1 MVDAPIL
8 ERGRELLMRQIEKI
22 SQLFGVIESE
32 YVSDRSDHKHFEGD
46 RIVFSKLVMKNRKK
60 PDQFLLPHGIPS
72 DEWE

>member
-8 ERGRELLMRQIEKI
+8 EFGIELLMRQIEKI
-22 SQLFGVIESE
+22 SSLFGVIESE
-32 YVSDRSDHKHFEGD
+32 YVSDRYDHKHFEGD
-46 RIVFSKLVMKNRKK
+46 RIVFAKLLMKNRKK